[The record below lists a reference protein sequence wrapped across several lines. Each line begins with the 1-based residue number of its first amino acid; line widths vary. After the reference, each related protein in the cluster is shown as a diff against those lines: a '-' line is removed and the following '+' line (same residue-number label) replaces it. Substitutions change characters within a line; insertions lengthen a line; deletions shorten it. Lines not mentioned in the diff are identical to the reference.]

1 MRPVFFSSSSY
12 CPITHSLSFLYSLG
26 YFERIIRC
34 TGDFISQSAIFRNKS
49 NKEAW
54 IIQSQS
60 TSPPRFSSYFP
71 MIYARTIFSADL
83 SISLSSKGRTKS
95 FQRSMEKASNNLRAI
110 SFVSIYLLVP
120 FFWSASIFSFQT
132 IAFFLISSASSFSL
146 SNK

>member
-1 MRPVFFSSSSY
+1 MRPVFSRSPSY

-26 YFERIIRC
+26 YFDRIILC

-110 SFVSIYLLVP
+110 SFVSIL
-120 FFWSASIFSFQT
+120 FTCS
-132 IAFFLISSASSFSL
+132 FFLICFHFFFPDYRFFL
-146 SNK
+146 NIFCLIFFIE